1 MKTIYVQKALHI
13 IKYVGSTLSAKII
26 YNGINKDG
34 FIAYADSDW
43 AGDRITRRSTSGNV
57 VMLAGGA
64 VTWVSRKQKTVAQSS
79 TEAEYISMSDT
90 CRQLVW
96 IQSLLGELNMPI
108 KSIDLCGDN
117 QGAIFSASNPVQE
130 TRTKHIDIRY
140 HYICEIVNIGKVK
153 LTYVSMD
160 TQIADVLTKNL
171 SFDKLKKFREMM
183 GLYFDDTH
191 LNLNRS
197 SMSVKQP
204 TTDELEKFINRLLLS
219 IPDV

>member
-1 MKTIYVQKALHI
+1 M
-13 IKYVGSTLSAKII
+13 
-26 YNGINKDG
+26 
-34 FIAYADSDW
+34 
-43 AGDRITRRSTSGNV
+43 
-57 VMLAGGA
+57 
-64 VTWVSRKQKTVAQSS
+64 
-79 TEAEYISMSDT
+79 
-90 CRQLVW
+90 
-96 IQSLLGELNMPI
+96 
-108 KSIDLCGDN
+108 
-117 QGAIFSASNPVQE
+117 
-130 TRTKHIDIRY
+130 
-140 HYICEIVNIGKVK
+140 
-153 LTYVSMD
+153 YVSTD